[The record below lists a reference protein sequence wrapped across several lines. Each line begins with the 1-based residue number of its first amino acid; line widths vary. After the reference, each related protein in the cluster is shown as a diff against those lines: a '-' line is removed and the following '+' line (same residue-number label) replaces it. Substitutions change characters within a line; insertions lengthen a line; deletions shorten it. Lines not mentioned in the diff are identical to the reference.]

1 MNIVIFCV
9 ALSLV
14 GKATAFYTCECLL
27 QMSENVQ
34 SAFSMYAT
42 KRKSTEKPVNSKKR
56 KNNHSRGNDA
66 INQKSVPEVLSI
78 EEIWKRQQRKRK
90 CTLNVAMK
98 SKTGIVT
105 KAGNLRVVRHTK
117 KAQSIQKENKQGKT
131 QQLNKIKDVQSIH
144 KKSKLKNK
152 KMKSKIEKKKNKM
165 NECNKNK
172 IKDSPTVNHEKQDSD
187 NCKGTKYDEI
197 LDNPVVMSHKLF
209 EWLIFP
215 LKVED
220 FFA

>member
-1 MNIVIFCV
+1 
-9 ALSLV
+9 
-14 GKATAFYTCECLL
+14 
-27 QMSENVQ
+27 MSENAE
-34 SAFSMYAT
+34 SAFSMYVT

-56 KNNHSRGNDA
+56 KNNYSRENDA
-66 INQKSVPEVLSI
+66 INQKIVPEVLSI
-78 EEIWKRQQRKRK
+78 EEIWKGRQHKRKRK
-90 CTLNVAMK
+90 CTLNVAIK

-105 KAGNLRVVRHTK
+105 EAGKLRVIQHTK
-117 KAQSIQKENKQGKT
+117 KTQSIQNENKEGKT
-131 QQLNKIKDVQSIH
+131 QQLNKIKDVRSIH
-144 KKSKLKNK
+144 KKSKLKQK

-165 NECNKNK
+165 NESNKNK
-172 IKDSPTVNHEKQDSD
+172 IKDSPTANHEKQDSD

-197 LDNPVVMSHKLF
+197 LDNPIVMSHKLF